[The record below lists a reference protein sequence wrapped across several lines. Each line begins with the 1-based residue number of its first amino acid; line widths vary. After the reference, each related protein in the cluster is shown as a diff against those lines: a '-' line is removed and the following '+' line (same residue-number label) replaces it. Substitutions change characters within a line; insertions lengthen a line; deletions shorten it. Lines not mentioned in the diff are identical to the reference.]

1 MKKERLYGRFVQLRG
16 TVSSGLG
23 RAHVFMSQP
32 HYQDQFRTILGT
44 TAWPGTLNVK
54 VEGSNLV
61 NYIALRKKAGIDT
74 LDAEEA
80 ARLLHRR
87 TKASANN
94 RLQRKRHQGNQIF
107 PNPSLTFPIFFGTPR
122 AASTRVCMLHKQSRQ
137 WEIQLQIHANI
148 HPKAEEILYLPRHLY
163 KEHKLSTLRQL
174 ISAQLDS
181 TLSNS
186 CSKTCTGT
194 RDNWLRPN

>member
-1 MKKERLYGRFVQLRG
+1 MQLQG

-80 ARLLHRR
+80 ARDDAMDVDVSSIESIRVRGFLRDGVSFGGATAYQAIITHNEHNIPCAILIPDLTRHVDVVEVISGPFLRE
-87 TKASANN
+87 
-94 RLQRKRHQGNQIF
+94 RLEIEDGAEV
-107 PNPSLTFPIFFGTPR
+107 SL
-122 AASTRVCMLHKQSRQ
+122 
-137 WEIQLQIHANI
+137 
-148 HPKAEEILYLPRHLY
+148 
-163 KEHKLSTLRQL
+163 
-174 ISAQLDS
+174 
-181 TLSNS
+181 TLSN
-186 CSKTCTGT
+186 
-194 RDNWLRPN
+194 